1 MGDRKVSRETLFR
14 VKLNP
19 SLRCIFRNS
28 RRIFKPSREE
38 RVPPPRR
45 EPPKGEVPKDIGTF
59 FKRSSFSRPP
69 PLSPSLS
76 LSLFPL
82 HPSST
87 SAEGILPSRRRG
99 TTMGERRGK
108 GNPIFGKQ
116 SYSAIS
122 VRHRLSPAQKCF
134 SILSLKLLKAPP

>member
-59 FKRSSFSRPP
+59 FKRSSFSRP
-69 PLSPSLS
+69 LSPTPSP
-76 LSLFPL
+76 FPSF
-82 HPSST
+82 PF
-87 SAEGILPSRRRG
+87 IPLPLPLREFRRLADG
-99 TTMGERRGK
+99 ETTMGERRGK